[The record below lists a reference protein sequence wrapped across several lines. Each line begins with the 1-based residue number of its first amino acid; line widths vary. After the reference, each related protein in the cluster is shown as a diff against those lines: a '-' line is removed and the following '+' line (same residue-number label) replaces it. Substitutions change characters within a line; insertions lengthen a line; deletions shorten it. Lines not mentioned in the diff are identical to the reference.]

1 MIRRVALMVAAL
13 LLLAACTTSTASVA
27 PSSTLPSST
36 GVATTGE
43 TVPTTA
49 APTTAAPTIVSTTT
63 VLAPTTLGP
72 TTEVPATATPA
83 TVLTPA
89 TGGPATLA
97 GRPADFLGEE
107 TIGSSFE
114 GRPITAWHRGAA
126 GGKVI
131 LVVGVIHGTENDGMK
146 IVDQLSVAALPP
158 GIDLWLLPMMNPDG
172 VAHDVR
178 GNGNGVDL
186 NRNFP
191 HDWTAI
197 SHKGN
202 WQWSGPGPASEP
214 ETQAYMAFT
223 ERIHPALT
231 LWYHQDLFRVS
242 PSKGRDAPLRQAYA
256 KLTGLPYETVDGP
269 TSIYTGV
276 AATWTRTTLPEAMSF
291 IVELGSTLSVAE
303 AAVHASAVLAVA
315 QMA

>member
-1 MIRRVALMVAAL
+1 MRRVALMVAAL
-13 LLLAACTTSTASVA
+13 LLLAACTTSNAAVA
-27 PSSTLPSST
+27 PSSTLPLSAE
-36 GVATTGE
+36 VANTGE

-49 APTTAAPTIVSTTT
+49 APTIVSTTIVSTTT
-63 VLAPTTLGP
+63 VLAPTTLAS

-83 TVLTPA
+83 TVLAPA
-89 TGGPATLA
+89 ASGPATLA

-107 TIGSSFE
+107 TIGTSFE

-158 GIDLWLLPMMNPDG
+158 GIDLWLLPMLNPDG

-256 KLTGLPYETVDGP
+256 TLTGLPYETVDGP